1 MSTRQIRLR
10 VDGVEAVA
18 KLRDDLSPRMAEAF
32 WQTLP
37 VETGISHAMWTG
49 SACYYYPGEGPLSE
63 VEELE
68 YPVCSIYPGFVVAR
82 PRGSE
87 VMFSYGPTEYRW
99 NIGTDYLTPIAQITD
114 NREAFL
120 AVLARMHDEGDKSI
134 SIDRVG

>member
-18 KLRDDLSPRMAEAF
+18 KLETIFARMAEAF

-37 VETGISHAMWTG
+37 VETSISHAMWTG
-49 SACYYYPGEGPLSE
+49 SAVYYYPGDSPLSE
-63 VEELE
+63 VEDLE
-68 YPVCSIYPGFVVAR
+68 YPSAPSIRDFVAR

-87 VMFSYGPTEYRW
+87 VMFAYGPAEYRW
-99 NIGTDYLTPIAQITD
+99 NIGTDYLTPIAQID

-134 SIDRVG
+134 SIERVG